1 MKKQI
6 IFVFFVVVL
15 LVVVFFAFSRNK
27 SIGGLAA
34 SDVGDFKED
43 KKFDISKVVFK
54 SEDGKDVYAL
64 FFKPSQPKGEKFN
77 VVIVLP
83 GAEGTKESRS
93 YYGEML
99 AWMGYGAFILDQR
112 GIGETGGVVAG
123 LQEDFQKFLKG
134 KEGDQFLMV
143 KDVLSGVDF
152 LDGIAEVDE
161 ISVLGESMGA
171 RYGIIAAALDERIK
185 AVIVIS
191 SAGFLESLGSDMV
204 DNYLAYINPNTYI
217 GMISPRRILMLHVVN
232 DSVIPIE
239 HARYTFSLANEPK
252 EFVEFDEE
260 ECNHGYCEPMRIFI
274 EKELG
279 DELD

>member
-15 LVVVFFAFSRNK
+15 LGVVFFTFSRNK
-27 SIGGLAA
+27 SINGFVA
-34 SDVGDFKED
+34 SDVGGSG
-43 KKFDISKVVFK
+43 KFDISKAVFK
-54 SEDGKDVYAL
+54 SEDGKDIYAL
-64 FFKPSQPKGEKFN
+64 FFKPSKPKGEKFN

-99 AWMGYGAFILDQR
+99 AEMGYGAFILDQR
-112 GIGETGGVVAG
+112 GIGETGGEVAG
-123 LQEDFQKFLKG
+123 LQEDFQRFLEG

-143 KDVLSGVDF
+143 KDILSGVDF
-152 LDGIAEVDE
+152 LDGITEVDE

-171 RYGIIAAALDERIK
+171 RYGIIAVALDKRIK

-191 SAGFLESLGSDMV
+191 SAGFLESSGNDMAN
-204 DNYLAYINPNTYI
+204 NYLAYINPDTYI
-217 GMISPRRILMLHVVN
+217 GMISPRRILMLHAVN

-239 HARYTFSLANEPK
+239 RARYTFSLANGPK
-252 EFVEFDEE
+252 EFVEFDEK

-279 DELD
+279 EGLD